1 MQKPIDI
8 IAGATAT
15 EFHEPES
22 RRFNRDFA
30 AEDAARREQERQR
43 RENVNNYRREQM
55 ISRDQQRWDQMGRE
69 EQKNNAKLGNMASQW
84 QAGQKNNASMA
95 YNPITLEYDP
105 TEQGNK
111 LYQQDQKKKQWEGKR
126 MANIDSKQNSNY
138 NILNG
143 ETRRQFERH

>member
-1 MQKPIDI
+1 MAPSRSPSSGLAERGATAIATAMLWSKQPREANGAAIYGPMQKPIDI
-8 IAGATAT
+8 IAGATST

-69 EQKNNAKLGNMASQW
+69 E
-84 QAGQKNNASMA
+84 
-95 YNPITLEYDP
+95 
-105 TEQGNK
+105 
-111 LYQQDQKKKQWEGKR
+111 
-126 MANIDSKQNSNY
+126 
-138 NILNG
+138 
-143 ETRRQFERH
+143 